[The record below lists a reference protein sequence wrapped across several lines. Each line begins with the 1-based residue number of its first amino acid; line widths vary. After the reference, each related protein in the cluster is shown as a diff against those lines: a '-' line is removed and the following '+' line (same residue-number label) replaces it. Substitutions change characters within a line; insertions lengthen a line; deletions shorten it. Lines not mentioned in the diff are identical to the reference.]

1 MPDVLIRDL
10 DDASLERL
18 KGRARAHGRSLG
30 AELRLILQ
38 QAARQ
43 ADLATARAR
52 AEQMTQRLADRR
64 HTDGASL
71 LGEDRQR

>member
-1 MPDVLIRDL
+1 MPDVLVRDL

-52 AEQMTQRLADRR
+52 AEQMTRRLADRR
-64 HTDGASL
+64 HTDGVEL
-71 LGEDRQR
+71 LGEDRRR